1 MSKSLLIINYNF
13 PPTPGIG
20 GRRWAKFTKY
30 LAKDGYEL
38 FVIGALNREA
48 KKSAWSA
55 DVENNDRI
63 HYFPV
68 KTKFFNFF
76 HNYSPTFLNKVAYKL
91 SKFRLELFSK
101 GNFYDKA
108 IASNQLFYKTAKE
121 LITANS
127 INNIVI
133 TIAPNRLV
141 EVGLQLKK
149 DFPNIN
155 LMIDV
160 RDPWNIC
167 NEEWDQKY
175 LTTERKEYELTIEK
189 KALQAA
195 NKVFTVSDFITDHYA
210 SLFSSEKKKFVTI
223 PNGYDTDEVFAS
235 ETNTSSNKERKKN
248 IVFAGTLYDNVTN
261 GFEEFVIAVNE
272 LTAEMPEIFSDIQFQ
287 FYIHH
292 LPQFEKIVS
301 DHKCKSVHFFDHLPL
316 SKIQEVISQSYA
328 CMLFL
333 SPNYEFSLST
343 KFFEYLSKNKKILV
357 FSKPGSTPDLIQ
369 KNNLGYVMTP
379 STIKKDLHNA
389 ITELAGG
396 KYNSPHTFDI
406 GSYTIENI
414 TNSLKQYFI

>member
-20 GRRWAKFTKY
+20 GRRWAKFSKY

-38 FVIGALNREA
+38 FVIGALNREV
-48 KKSAWSA
+48 KNSAWSA
-55 DVENNDRI
+55 DVENNNRI
-63 HYFPV
+63 HYFPI
-68 KTKFFNFF
+68 KTKFYNFF
-76 HNYSPTFLNKVAYKL
+76 HNYSPAFLNKVAYKF
-91 SKFRLELFSK
+91 SRFRLELFFK

-108 IASNQLFYKTAKE
+108 LASNPLFYKKAKE
-121 LITANS
+121 LIKNNS
-127 INNIVI
+127 IKNIVI

-149 DFPNIN
+149 DFPDIN
-155 LMIDV
+155 LILDV

-175 LTTERKEYELTIEK
+175 LTAERKAYELSIEN

-195 NKVFTVSDFITDHYA
+195 NTVLTVSDFITNHYA
-210 SLFSSEKKKFVTI
+210 ALLPSEKNKFVTI
-223 PNGYDTDEVFAS
+223 PNGYDTDEVF
-235 ETNTSSNKERKKN
+235 TSDAIVKTNKEKIKN
-248 IVFAGTLYDNVTN
+248 IVFAGTLYDNVT
-261 GFEEFVIAVNE
+261 GVFEEFVIAVNE
-272 LTAEMPEIFSDIQFQ
+272 LGAEMPEVFSDIQFH
-287 FYIHH
+287 FYIHR

-301 DHKCKSVHFFDHLPL
+301 NHNCRSVLFFDHLPL

-328 CMLFL
+328 CILFL

-357 FSKPGSTPDLIQ
+357 FSKPGLTPDLIQ

-379 STIKKDLHNA
+379 TTIKKDLRLA
-389 ITELAGG
+389 ITELSSGN
-396 KYNSPHTFDI
+396 YNSPHTFDI
-406 GSYTIENI
+406 GSYTIGNI
-414 TNSLKQYFI
+414 SNSLKQYFK